1 MARKSRI
8 QDNET
13 EDKSHIWF
21 YLEMGPFSLL
31 QTTSLLCIFFDF
43 TDKGHRRTLDSQDKR
58 KPHCLL
64 SQFMWRRFLHAML
77 PLGISHSSTNQND
90 ETSTMVG
97 HWRANV
103 IFQRQM
109 SKDSIFMHVWR
120 LNLVWQERSINME
133 WRPRKNWFWNFVK
146 SQITDSGVYSRTN

>member
-1 MARKSRI
+1 MKKK
-8 QDNET
+8 T
-13 EDKSHIWF
+13 SHIF
-21 YLEMGPFSLL
+21 DFPLSGVRFHCYR
-31 QTTSLLCIFFDF
+31 QHLCSAYSFDF

-77 PLGISHSSTNQND
+77 QLGISHRSTNQND

-97 HWRANV
+97 RWRANV
-103 IFQRQM
+103 ILQRQM

>member
-1 MARKSRI
+1 MRQK
-8 QDNET
+8 T
-13 EDKSHIWF
+13 SHIFGFTLRWVRF
-21 YLEMGPFSLL
+21 HCYR
-31 QTTSLLCIFFDF
+31 QHLCSAYSFDF

-77 PLGISHSSTNQND
+77 QLGISHRSTNQND

-103 IFQRQM
+103 ILQRQM

-146 SQITDSGVYSRTN
+146 SQITDSGVYSTSH